1 MISSS
6 LSIPRLKKR
15 AKDGSNSLYTA
26 STEEEEEAKLHDT
39 FFKTSLS
46 PLLSANHVELV
57 AFRNASP
64 MATHEHWHPSD
75 CSSPSPVVEMGGD
88 VDFSLIDA
96 EDRKAFL
103 NEELFTYDP
112 DGQNT
117 YKAS

>member
-1 MISSS
+1 MICSS
-6 LSIPRLKKR
+6 LSVPRLKKR
-15 AKDGSNSLYTA
+15 AKDGSNGLCTA
-26 STEEEEEAKLHDT
+26 STEEEQEAKLHDA
-39 FFKTSLS
+39 FLFKASLS
-46 PLLSANHVELV
+46 SLLGQPRET
-57 AFRNASP
+57 FRNASS
-64 MATHEHWHPSD
+64 MAYHEHWHPSD
-75 CSSPSPVVEMGGD
+75 CSSPSPVAETGGD